1 MLTHEQVQAAIS
13 ARLDGE
19 SHGLDENVVDAH
31 IAECAECRAFQDEAA
46 RLSRSLSF
54 AEPAGEGM
62 APPQDLSELILGGV
76 ESEWQRTAGRRHA
89 GLAMARILLVVIGII
104 CAAWAVAMVAQ
115 SSGMVPGTGEVLDP
129 TADPDGA
136 SALIEGAALRLG
148 LASGL
153 IFAAWR
159 PRLAPGLMP
168 LTCTLFAFLCGFAMR
183 DIALGNLVLNQ
194 VYALLATGLA
204 TAALGWA
211 WAADRG
217 FSLRGAWRVLG
228 ADPN

>member
-19 SHGLDENVVDAH
+19 NHGLDEDVVDAH
-31 IAECAECRAFQDEAA
+31 IAECAECRAFQDKAA

-54 AEPAGEGM
+54 VESAGAGM
-62 APPQDLSELILGGV
+62 DPPQDLSDFILGGV

-89 GLAMARILLVVIGII
+89 GVAMARISLVFIATI
-104 CAAWAVAMVAQ
+104 CAVWAVAMVAQ
-115 SSGMVPGTGEVLDP
+115 SSGMVPDSGDVLEP
-129 TADPDGA
+129 TADPAGA
-136 SALIEGAALRLG
+136 AALIEGAALRLG

-153 IFAAWR
+153 FFAAWR

-168 LTCTLFAFLCGFAMR
+168 LTCTIFAFLCGFAMR
-183 DIALGNLVLNQ
+183 DIALGSLVFDQ
-194 VYALLATGLA
+194 VYALLVTGLA